1 MESVGT
7 RLKNK
12 RLEKGLT
19 LEEVQKKTKIHLN
32 ILRSI
37 EDDSLVGVSPIY
49 IKGFLKIYCKF
60 LGVDPREYIP
70 DYKEPQARSPFSAA
84 SEAKSESAPKVSF
97 TKLISYL
104 PRIRVKTILT
114 IGLAVIGVLL
124 LFQLGKFIS
133 KHKPIRTRTAKHTE
147 TVSPVKT
154 EKKTQAQPEKNQK
167 IPAASTIKVGVR
179 AKENCYLTLK
189 ADGRLVFQGLF
200 RKGSSETWSGKEKI
214 EFSLNN
220 AGVVEL
226 QINGKTIPGLGRKG
240 QAVKGI
246 VTKEEG
252 LKILS

>member
-19 LEEVQKKTKIHLN
+19 LEEVAKKTKIHLN

-70 DYKEPQARSPFSAA
+70 DYKEPQARTPFSAPA
-84 SEAKSESAPKVSF
+84 GGQSGSAPKINFSKILSF
-97 TKLISYL
+97 LPKIKIKAIVKIALI
-104 PRIRVKTILT
+104 IA
-114 IGLAVIGVLL
+114 GCLL
-124 LFQLGKFIS
+124 LFNFVKFIS
-133 KHKPIRTRTAKHTE
+133 KQMSTRKARHAETA
-147 TVSPVKT
+147 VVPVKS
-154 EKKTQAQPEKNQK
+154 EKAAKNQAEKIQK
-167 IPAASTIKVGVR
+167 IPVASQIKLGMH
-179 AKENCYLTLK
+179 AKENCYLAIK
-189 ADGRLVFQGLF
+189 ADGRLVFQGQF
-200 RKGSSETWSGKEKI
+200 RKGSSETWSAKEKI

-220 AGVVEL
+220 AAGVDL
-226 QINGKTIPGLGRKG
+226 QVNGKAMPGLGRKG
-240 QAVKGI
+240 QAVKG
-246 VTKEEG
+246 VATKEEG

>member
-19 LEEVQKKTKIHLN
+19 LEEVAKKTKIHIN

-70 DYKEPQARSPFSAA
+70 DYKEPQARTPFSTPA
-84 SEAKSESAPKVSF
+84 SEQSGSAQKINFSKVFAFLPKIRIKVIVRGA
-97 TKLISYL
+97 LI
-104 PRIRVKTILT
+104 I
-114 IGLAVIGVLL
+114 IGCLL
-124 LFQLGKFIS
+124 LFSFIKFIS
-133 KHKPIRTRTAKHTE
+133 KQISIKKARHAQTA
-147 TVSPVKT
+147 VVPVKSEKVTKIQT
-154 EKKTQAQPEKNQK
+154 EKSQK
-167 IPAASTIKVGVR
+167 IPVASQIKLGMH
-179 AKENCYLTLK
+179 AKENCYLTIK
-189 ADGRLVFQGLF
+189 ADGRLVFQGQF
-200 RKGSSETWSGKEKI
+200 RKGSSETWSAKEKI

-220 AGVVEL
+220 AAGVDL
-226 QINGKTIPGLGRKG
+226 QVNGKAMPGLGRRG

-246 VTKEEG
+246 ATKEEG
-252 LKILS
+252 LKIS